1 MQKYT
6 ILDTEMVFDRYYTE
20 AYKSINPKCEKTRI
34 AARKLNMIALLDIG
48 VDDLGRISVG
58 RLRSWTTEHQDE
70 GAMLSA
76 AFDDLRASADRTLV
90 TYGGSAMDA
99 KVIELAAMTHDLAL
113 PPQLVQAFGPRTVRP
128 AHLDI
133 NAAMKGFGKTWHHL
147 SEVLVRIGI
156 PVALIRDKANP
167 DLPFETGNWDIAR
180 QHCEL
185 DTLLTAIALVAWRRI
200 QGDPCLRIPEAIFAL
215 IEGYLRQRPAAIAA
229 PVLRGEQDCFV
240 DNITRTEAEAA

>member
-34 AARKLNMIALLDIG
+34 AGRKLNMIALLDISI
-48 VDDLGRISVG
+48 DDLGRISVG

-70 GAMLSA
+70 GAMLTS

-99 KVIELAAMTHDLAL
+99 KVIELAAMSHDLAL

-133 NAAMKGFGKTWHHL
+133 NATMKGFGKTWHHL

-167 DLPFETGNWDIAR
+167 DLPFETGNWDLAR

-200 QGDPCLRIPEAIFAL
+200 QGDPCLRISQATFAL
-215 IEGYLRQRPAAIAA
+215 IEGYLRQRPEAIAA
-229 PVLRGEQDCFV
+229 PILRREQ
-240 DNITRTEAEAA
+240 ISLMAKIAGSLPQAA

>member
-6 ILDTEMVFDRYYTE
+6 ILDTEMVFDRYLTE
-20 AYKSINPKCEKTRI
+20 AYQEINPKCEKTRI
-34 AARKLNMIALLDIG
+34 AARKLNMIALLDISI
-48 VDDLGRISVG
+48 DELGRISVG

-70 GAMLSA
+70 GAMLTS
-76 AFDDLRASADRTLV
+76 AFDDLRSSADRTLV

-99 KVIELAAMTHDLAL
+99 KVIELAAMSHDLAL

-167 DLPFETGNWDIAR
+167 DLPFETGNWDLAR

-200 QGDPCLRIPEAIFAL
+200 QGDPCLRIPEATFVL

-229 PVLRGEQDCFV
+229 PVLRGEQACFV
-240 DNITRTEAEAA
+240 DNISRTEAEAA

>member
-1 MQKYT
+1 MQNYT
-6 ILDTEMVFDRYYTE
+6 ILDTEMVFDRYFTE
-20 AYKSINPKCEKTRI
+20 AYQEINPACHKTRI
-34 AARKLNMIALLDIG
+34 AARKLNMVALLDVSI
-48 VDDLGRISVG
+48 DDLGRVSVG
-58 RLRSWTTEHQDE
+58 KLRSWTTQEQDE
-70 GAMLSA
+70 GAMLA
-76 AFDDLRASADRTLV
+76 AVFDDLRACADRMLV

-99 KVIELAAMTHDLAL
+99 KVIELAAMSHDLAL
-113 PPQLVQAFGPRTVRP
+113 PPQLVQAFGPRIVRP

-200 QGDPCLRIPEAIFAL
+200 QGDPCLRIPEATFAL
-215 IEGYLRQRPAAIAA
+215 IGGYLRQRPEAIAVPILKCEKDA
-229 PVLRGEQDCFV
+229 IMAGIIQSQLL
-240 DNITRTEAEAA
+240 AA

>member
-6 ILDTEMVFDRYYTE
+6 ILDTEMVFDRYLTE
-20 AYKSINPKCEKTRI
+20 AYREINPKCEKTRI
-34 AARKLNMIALLDIG
+34 AARKLNMIALLDIS

-58 RLRSWTTEHQDE
+58 KLRSWTTEHQDE

-113 PPQLVQAFGPRTVRP
+113 PPQLVQAFGPRTMRP

-147 SEVLVRIGI
+147 SEVLIRIGI
-156 PVALIRDKANP
+156 PVALVRDKANP

-200 QGDPCLRIPEAIFAL
+200 QGDPCLRISQATFAL
-215 IEGYLRQRPAAIAA
+215 IEGYLRQRPEAIAA
-229 PVLRGEQDCFV
+229 PILRREQ
-240 DNITRTEAEAA
+240 ISLMAKIAGSLPQAA

>member
-1 MQKYT
+1 MQQYT
-6 ILDTEMVFDRYYTE
+6 ILDTEMVFDRYLTE
-20 AYKSINPKCEKTRI
+20 AYQEINPDCHKTRI
-34 AARKLNMIALLDIG
+34 AARKLNMIALLDIS
-48 VDDLGRISVG
+48 VDELGRVSVG
-58 RLRSWTTEHQDE
+58 KLRSWTTEHQDE
-70 GAMLSA
+70 RAMLTS

-99 KVIELAAMTHDLAL
+99 KVIELAAMSHDLAL

-167 DLPFETGNWDIAR
+167 DLPFETGNWDLAR

-200 QGDPCLRIPEAIFAL
+200 QGDPCLRISQATFAL
-215 IEGYLRQRPAAIAA
+215 IEGYLRQRPEAIAA
-229 PVLRGEQDCFV
+229 PILRREQMSLMAK
-240 DNITRTEAEAA
+240 IAGSLPQAA

>member
-6 ILDTEMVFDRYYTE
+6 ILDTEMVFDRYLTE
-20 AYKSINPKCEKTRI
+20 AYQEINPKCEKTRI
-34 AARKLNMIALLDIG
+34 AARKLNMIALLDISI
-48 VDDLGRISVG
+48 DDLGRISVG
-58 RLRSWTTEHQDE
+58 KLRSWTTEHQDE

-99 KVIELAAMTHDLAL
+99 KVIELAAMSHDLAL
-113 PPQLVQAFGPRTVRP
+113 PPQLVQAFGPRIVRP

-167 DLPFETGNWDIAR
+167 DLPFETGNWDLAR

-200 QGDPCLRIPEAIFAL
+200 QGDPCLRISQGTFAL
-215 IEGYLRQRPAAIAA
+215 IEGYLRQRPNGIVA
-229 PVLRGEQDCFV
+229 PILRNEQRNLLASISSRF
-240 DNITRTEAEAA
+240 AEAA

>member
-20 AYKSINPKCEKTRI
+20 AYQDINPKCEKTRI
-34 AARKLNMIALLDIG
+34 AGRKLNMIALLDIG
-48 VDDLGRISVG
+48 IDDLGRISVG

-70 GAMLSA
+70 GAMLTS
-76 AFDDLRASADRTLV
+76 AFDDLRACADRTLV
-90 TYGGSAMDA
+90 TYGGSAMDV
-99 KVIELAAMTHDLAL
+99 KVMELAAMTHDLAL
-113 PPQLVQAFGPRTVRP
+113 PPQLVEAFGPRKVRP

-133 NAAMKGFGKTWHHL
+133 NAAMKGYGKTWHHL

-167 DLPFETGNWDIAR
+167 DLPFETGDWGAAR

-200 QGDPCLRIPEAIFAL
+200 QGDPCLRIPEATFAL
-215 IEGYLRQRPAAIAA
+215 IEGYLRQRPEAIAVPILKCEKDA
-229 PVLRGEQDCFV
+229 IMAGVIQSQLL
-240 DNITRTEAEAA
+240 AA

>member
-20 AYKSINPKCEKTRI
+20 AYQEINPKCEKTRI
-34 AARKLNMIALLDIG
+34 AARKLNMIALLDISI
-48 VDDLGRISVG
+48 DDLGRVSVG

-70 GAMLSA
+70 GAMLTS
-76 AFDDLRASADRTLV
+76 AFDDLRASVDRTLV

-99 KVIELAAMTHDLAL
+99 KVIELAAMSHDLAL
-113 PPQLVQAFGPRTVRP
+113 PPQLVEAFGPRKVRP

-167 DLPFETGNWDIAR
+167 DLPFETGNWDLAR

-200 QGDPCLRIPEAIFAL
+200 QGDPCLRISQATFAL
-215 IEGYLRQRPAAIAA
+215 IAGYLRQRPEAIAA
-229 PVLRGEQDCFV
+229 PILRREQMSLMAK
-240 DNITRTEAEAA
+240 IAGSLPQAA